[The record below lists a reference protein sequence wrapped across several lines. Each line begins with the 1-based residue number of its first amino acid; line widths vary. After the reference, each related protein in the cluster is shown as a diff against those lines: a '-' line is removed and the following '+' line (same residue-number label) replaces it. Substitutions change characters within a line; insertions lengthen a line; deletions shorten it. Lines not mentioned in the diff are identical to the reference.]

1 MNTWKTTVQP
11 TRGAVRLL
19 MTDPERNEV
28 LKAALPPY
36 PEHPRALLTVLEA
49 LSLWVGQPLTAAVF
63 AEGTVDRR
71 SAEALFGDGIL
82 PLDSALVRFDL
93 LGPPRPRRTL
103 PGVGDFRALRVLH
116 GRSS

>member
-19 MTDPERNEV
+19 MTDPDRNEI
-28 LKAALPPY
+28 LKAALPPF
-36 PEHPRALLTVLEA
+36 PQHPRALLTLLEA
-49 LSLWVGQPLTAAVF
+49 LSLWVGQPLTVAVS
-63 AEGTVDRR
+63 AGAMVDRP

-82 PLDSALVRFDL
+82 PLDSALVRFDT
-93 LGPPRPRRTL
+93 LGPARPRRTL

>member
-36 PEHPRALLTVLEA
+36 PEHPRALLTLQVDLMQRFRNGDPEPR
-49 LSLWVGQPLTAAVF
+49 LRNSILMTINGIAA
-63 AEGTVDRR
+63 GMRN
-71 SAEALFGDGIL
+71 SG
-82 PLDSALVRFDL
+82 
-93 LGPPRPRRTL
+93 
-103 PGVGDFRALRVLH
+103 
-116 GRSS
+116 